1 MSDESADTT
10 GKAETPVEYDVWV
23 EQWTKRVALWQA
35 SGLSQAE
42 FCRLNGIK
50 LTTFNFWK
58 LRVLK
63 QQPGPTRH
71 RKPRVSAANPPV
83 EKQKRVGAA
92 SKPTARFVPVV
103 VRPESARSEWWCEI
117 ACRNGRVLR
126 LRENPPSETLR
137 ELVANLE
144 AAVPRSDAS
153 C

>member
-1 MSDESADTT
+1 MSEERADTT
-10 GKAETPVEYDVWV
+10 AEPADYDEWV
-23 EQWTKRVALWQA
+23 EQWTKRVAQWQA

-42 FCRLNGIK
+42 FCRQNDVK

-63 QQPGPTRH
+63 QQPGPARH
-71 RKPRVSAANPPV
+71 RKPRVSAAKQPP
-83 EKQKRVGAA
+83 EKQKRVRMA
-92 SKPTARFVPVV
+92 SKPAARFVPVV
-103 VRPESARSEWWCEI
+103 VRPDAARSEWWCEI

-137 ELVANLE
+137 ELVADLE
-144 AAVPRSDAS
+144 AAVPRSDIS

>member
-1 MSDESADTT
+1 MSEERADTT
-10 GKAETPVEYDVWV
+10 AESKSAEYDVWV
-23 EQWTKRVALWQA
+23 KAWTKRVEQWQA

-42 FCRLNGIK
+42 FCRQNGIK

-71 RKPRVSAANPPV
+71 RKLRASAAKHPP

-92 SKPTARFVPVV
+92 SKPAARFVPVV
-103 VRPESARSEWWCEI
+103 VRPDSARSEWWCEI

-126 LRENPPSETLR
+126 LRENLPSETLR

-144 AAVPRSDAS
+144 AVS

>member
-1 MSDESADTT
+1 MNDGSEDTT
-10 GKAETPVEYDVWV
+10 AESKSAEYDAWV
-23 EQWTKRVALWQA
+23 EQWTKRVAQWQA

-42 FCRLNGIK
+42 FCRQNDIA

-71 RKPRVSAANPPV
+71 RKPRVSAEKHPP
-83 EKQKRVGAA
+83 EKPKRVQTR
-92 SKPTARFVPVV
+92 SKSAARFVPVI
-103 VRPESARSEWWCEI
+103 VRPDAARSAWWCEI

-126 LRENPPSETLR
+126 LREELSSETLR
-137 ELVANLE
+137 ELLSIIE
-144 AAVPRSDAS
+144 AAGPQRDAS

>member
-1 MSDESADTT
+1 MSEERADGAAESKSAD
-10 GKAETPVEYDVWV
+10 YDVWV
-23 EQWTKRVALWQA
+23 AQWTERVAQWQA
-35 SGLSQAE
+35 SGQSQAE
-42 FCRLNGIK
+42 FCRASGIK

-71 RKPRVSAANPPV
+71 RKPRVRAENHPV
-83 EKQKRVGAA
+83 AKQKRVRAA
-92 SKPTARFVPVV
+92 PKPAARFVPVV
-103 VRPESARSEWWCEI
+103 VRPDTARSEWWCEI

-144 AAVPRSDAS
+144 AAVPRPDIS